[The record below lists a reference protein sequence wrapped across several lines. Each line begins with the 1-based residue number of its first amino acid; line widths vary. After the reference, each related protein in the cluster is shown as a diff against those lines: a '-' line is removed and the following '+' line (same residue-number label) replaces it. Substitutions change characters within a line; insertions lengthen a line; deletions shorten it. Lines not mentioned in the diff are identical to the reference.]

1 MSGWDLFVN
10 PPPNKSLDPS
20 ASRNQLESKTPSP
33 VRAADA
39 ERSASAACLNVRKGG
54 PPKMRKLIVCNIV
67 SLDGFFSGPGGNV
80 MAMPFDNG
88 FSDYN
93 AERLRAADTLLLG
106 RKSYE
111 GFRSYWPAIA
121 EDVTQPAV
129 EREISRL
136 NAAIEKVVV
145 SNNLKPDEVEGWGT
159 TRVVRR
165 ADAHKEVAALK
176 ESAGREILIFGSHL
190 LWNDLL
196 ASGLVDELHFMIGAG
211 VVGEGVRAF
220 ETKPPP
226 GSLRLLDTRTFD
238 GSSLLLARYAVE
250 R

>member
-1 MSGWDLFVN
+1 
-10 PPPNKSLDPS
+10 
-20 ASRNQLESKTPSP
+20 
-33 VRAADA
+33 
-39 ERSASAACLNVRKGG
+39 
-54 PPKMRKLIVCNIV
+54 MRKLIVCNII
-67 SLDGFFSGPGGNV
+67 SLDGFYSGPGGDV
-80 MAMPFDNG
+80 MVMPFDAG

-93 AERLRAADTLLLG
+93 AECLRAADTLLLG
-106 RKSYE
+106 RTSYE
-111 GFRSYWPAIA
+111 VFRSYWPKVA
-121 EDVTQPAV
+121 EDLTQPPV

-145 SNNLKPDEVEGWGT
+145 SNSLRPDEVAGWGP

-165 ADAHKEVAALK
+165 ADAHADVAALK
-176 ESAGREILIFGSHL
+176 RKPGRAILMFGSHL

-196 ASGLVDELHFMIGAG
+196 AAGLVDELHLMIGAG

-220 ETKPPP
+220 ETRPP

-250 R
+250 HR

>member
-1 MSGWDLFVN
+1 
-10 PPPNKSLDPS
+10 
-20 ASRNQLESKTPSP
+20 
-33 VRAADA
+33 
-39 ERSASAACLNVRKGG
+39 
-54 PPKMRKLIVCNIV
+54 MRKLIVCNIV
-67 SLDGFFSGPGGNV
+67 SLDGFFTGPAGNV
-80 MAMPFDNG
+80 MAMPFDAG

-111 GFRSYWPAIA
+111 IFRSYWPAIA
-121 EDVTQPAV
+121 EDASQPPL

-136 NAAIEKVVV
+136 NGAIEKVVV
-145 SNNLKPDEVEGWGT
+145 SNSLNPGEPEGWGP

-165 ADAHKEVAALK
+165 ADAHAAVAALK
-176 ESAGREILIFGSHL
+176 EKPGREILIFGSHI

-196 ASGLVDELHFMIGAG
+196 ASGLVDELHLMIGAG
-211 VVGEGVRAF
+211 VLGEGVRAF
-220 ETKPPP
+220 ETRPP

-238 GSSLLLARYAVE
+238 GSSLLLARYAVV

>member
-1 MSGWDLFVN
+1 
-10 PPPNKSLDPS
+10 
-20 ASRNQLESKTPSP
+20 
-33 VRAADA
+33 
-39 ERSASAACLNVRKGG
+39 
-54 PPKMRKLIVCNIV
+54 MRKLIVCNII

-80 MAMPFDNG
+80 SVMPFGDG

-111 GFRSYWPAIA
+111 VFRSYWPAIA
-121 EDVTQPAV
+121 EDTSQPAV

-136 NAAIEKVVV
+136 NTAIQKVVV
-145 SNNLKPDEVEGWGT
+145 SNSLKPDEVEGWGPT
-159 TRVVRR
+159 HVVRR
-165 ADAHKEVAALK
+165 ADAHAEVAALK
-176 ESAGREILIFGSHL
+176 AKPGREILIFGSHL

-196 ASGLVDELHFMIGAG
+196 ANGLVDELHFMIGAG
-211 VVGEGVRAF
+211 ALGEGVRAF
-220 ETKPPP
+220 ESRPP
-226 GSLRLLDTRTFD
+226 GSLRLLDARNFN